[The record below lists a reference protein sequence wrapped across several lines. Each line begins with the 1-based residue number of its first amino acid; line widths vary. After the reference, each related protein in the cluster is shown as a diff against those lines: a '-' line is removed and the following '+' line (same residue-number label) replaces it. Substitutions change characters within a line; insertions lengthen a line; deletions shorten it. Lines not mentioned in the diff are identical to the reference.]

1 MVFRQNKYC
10 GLMSVLGGVAPHHF
24 SKDGGLSLVLVV
36 GAGKGTQMER
46 CLLGSTAVREYGVP
60 EAL

>member
-1 MVFRQNKYC
+1 MLSRR
-10 GLMSVLGGVAPHHF
+10 GM
-24 SKDGGLSLVLVV
+24 SLVLVV

-46 CLLGSTAVREYGVP
+46 CILGSTAVRVYRVP

>member
-1 MVFRQNKYC
+1 MLSRR
-10 GLMSVLGGVAPHHF
+10 
-24 SKDGGLSLVLVV
+24 GLSLVLVV

>member
-1 MVFRQNKYC
+1 VGGR
-10 GLMSVLGGVAPHHF
+10 GLLSRR
-24 SKDGGLSLVLVV
+24 GLSLVLVV

-46 CLLGSTAVREYGVP
+46 RLLGSTAVREHGVP